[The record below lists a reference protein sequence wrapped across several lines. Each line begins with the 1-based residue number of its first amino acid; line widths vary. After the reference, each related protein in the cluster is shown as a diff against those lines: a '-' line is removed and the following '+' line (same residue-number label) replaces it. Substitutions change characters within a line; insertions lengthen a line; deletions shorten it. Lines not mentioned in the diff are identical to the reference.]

1 MNIKDNL
8 PKYVVL
14 AFFVG
19 AIGLWFAQ
27 SNNPRAVA
35 GIPVAVKL
43 PQLSAQAEAG
53 KKAFASN
60 CAQCHGANGAG
71 TDKGPPLIHDIY
83 NPGHHAD
90 EAFFM
95 AAKFGVRQHHWNSE
109 TCRRYRRRRR
119 TTSPRSFATFA
130 NFKWRMAS
138 PTDNIGCSVQSD
150 SQSTARLVELS
161 CARKFSRHATKH
173 SSDVRDRRDHYSCW

>member
-71 TDKGPPLIHDIY
+71 TDKGPPLIYDIY

-95 AAKFGVRQHHWNSE
+95 AAKFGVRQHHWRFGDMPPLPQASQDDIAKIV
-109 TCRRYRRRRR
+109 RYIRELQV
-119 TTSPRSFATFA
+119 A
-130 NFKWRMAS
+130 NGITYRQHRM
-138 PTDNIGCSVQSD
+138 
-150 SQSTARLVELS
+150 
-161 CARKFSRHATKH
+161 
-173 SSDVRDRRDHYSCW
+173 

>member
-95 AAKFGVRQHHWNSE
+95 AAKFGVRQHHWRFGDMPPLPQASQDDIAKIV
-109 TCRRYRRRRR
+109 RYIRELQV
-119 TTSPRSFATFA
+119 A
-130 NFKWRMAS
+130 NGITYRQHRM
-138 PTDNIGCSVQSD
+138 
-150 SQSTARLVELS
+150 
-161 CARKFSRHATKH
+161 
-173 SSDVRDRRDHYSCW
+173 

>member
-95 AAKFGVRQHHWNSE
+95 AAKFGVRQHHWRSGDMPPLPQASQDDIAKIV
-109 TCRRYRRRRR
+109 RYIRELQV
-119 TTSPRSFATFA
+119 A
-130 NFKWRMAS
+130 NGITYRQHRM
-138 PTDNIGCSVQSD
+138 
-150 SQSTARLVELS
+150 
-161 CARKFSRHATKH
+161 
-173 SSDVRDRRDHYSCW
+173 

>member
-14 AFFVG
+14 AFFAG

-27 SNNPRAVA
+27 SNNPRAIA

-53 KKAFASN
+53 KKAFDSN

-83 NPGHHAD
+83 NPGHHGD

-95 AAKFGVRQHHWNSE
+95 AAKFGVRQHHWRFGDMPPLPQASQDDVAKII
-109 TCRRYRRRRR
+109 RYIRELQV
-119 TTSPRSFATFA
+119 A
-130 NFKWRMAS
+130 NGITYREHRM
-138 PTDNIGCSVQSD
+138 
-150 SQSTARLVELS
+150 
-161 CARKFSRHATKH
+161 
-173 SSDVRDRRDHYSCW
+173 